1 MFFKFLLWLPTV
13 ALAFTLTTSNMKG
26 WDKEEVEFRFNPA
39 NCSVSSGS
47 IEEAINHAVDLWN
60 AVPTSR
66 LRVSY
71 GGTTSE
77 TSASASPVIR
87 CVTTGISGAVGVG
100 IISTR
105 NGVIQ
110 DGEIQLNSEVGDS
123 GNINSKSEAQL
134 KITLAHEMGHI
145 FGLGHSAV
153 EDALMYF
160 SLGSKQQAILSQDD
174 MDGMTWL
181 YPRKEP
187 GDGVLGCGTLAL
199 LGAGGKGG
207 NGISG
212 NGISGNG
219 SDSSMASGGSPAS
232 TNGVAFGNLWVFLMA
247 AMLWFWSRREK
258 LPLKIQERLS

>member
-1 MFFKFLLWLPTV
+1 MFFKALLWFPTLV
-13 ALAFTLTTSNMKG
+13 LAFTLTTSNMKG
-26 WDKEEVEFRFNPA
+26 WDKEEVQFRLNPA
-39 NCSVSSGS
+39 NCSVSSGA

-66 LRVSY
+66 LRVTY

-87 CVTTGISGAVGVG
+87 CVTSGISGAVGVG
-100 IISTR
+100 IITTR

-110 DGEIQLNSEVGDS
+110 DGEIQLNSEAGDS
-123 GNINSKSEAQL
+123 GNINSKSDAQL

-160 SLGSKQQAILSQDD
+160 SLGSKQNAILSQDD

-199 LGAGGKGG
+199 V
-207 NGISG
+207 
-212 NGISGNG
+212 NG
-219 SDSSMASGGSPAS
+219 SDSGQNQGGSSGSSHAGSSAS
-232 TNGVAFGNLWVFLMA
+232 TWGNLWVFLLA
-247 AMLWFWSRREK
+247 ALLWMWSRRPK
-258 LPLKIQERLS
+258 QIFLPRLL